1 MRSKIKSNTQ
11 NQYVCLY
18 HMIVIKYKQIKI
30 NSEDEK
36 TTTWLHPKTGQPV
49 SVMIIPPIEGKLS
62 LIYKNKGL

>member
-1 MRSKIKSNTQ
+1 
-11 NQYVCLY
+11 
-18 HMIVIKYKQIKI
+18 MIVIKHKKIKI